1 MVTRLQHSYRWFGG
15 AYAMTVGRPCRITI
29 PPGGPAG
36 KAVATGRTIDD
47 RPPAKLGRGLV
58 VTPDAVGSRVRR
70 SRLS

>member
-1 MVTRLQHSYRWFGG
+1 
-15 AYAMTVGRPCRITI
+15 MTVGRPCRITI